1 VTSREELD
9 AAARR
14 VVADHLKHGTPYVLY
29 LRHYGF
35 DVLHGPDDASRQLTE
50 NYLLNNLGR
59 GINLL
64 TVQEHDAALGY
75 GTAASAFARRAPA
88 FFFDDSEWLAGIRR
102 LIIHADLVF
111 SECLFLSG
119 GVRAELDFAYHN
131 GAYDRTV
138 LVLPPPSSM
147 VATVDDDELVQM
159 FPRVVYASEFF
170 TRELLDSFA
179 VRDLLD
185 RVRAIAGLSKRERR
199 RLVDP
204 GERRR
209 RYPVTWDGVASG
221 YMATAAI
228 QELAGEDGETESG
241 WHHAFWSYF
250 RAGAIHGLRLQAGQV
265 TLQDVAPALVECY
278 LSMGRLMLRSEER
291 DGRIVLRGDLPF
303 ARQCAKSAQ
312 ALVDRAG
319 LSLFEPLVEGL
330 VHDLEQYERAAR
342 LGPDRVIV
350 EPRIKPIKTKRST
363 T

>member
-1 VTSREELD
+1 MRSREELD

-14 VVADHLKHGTPYVLY
+14 VVADHLEHGTPYVLY

-50 NYLLNNLGR
+50 NYLLDNLGR
-59 GINLL
+59 GVNLL

-75 GTAASAFARRAPA
+75 GTASSAFARRAPA
-88 FFFDDSEWLAGIRR
+88 FFFDDSEWLSATSR
-102 LIIHADLVF
+102 LIVHADLVF

-119 GVRAELDFAYHN
+119 GVRAELDFAYRN

-138 LVLPPPSSM
+138 LVVPPPSSI
-147 VATVDDDELVQM
+147 VETVDDDELVQM
-159 FPRVVYASEFF
+159 FPRVVYASQSL

-185 RVRAIAGLSKRERR
+185 RIRAIAGLGKRERR

-204 GERRR
+204 AERRR

-221 YMATAAI
+221 YMATAALE
-228 QELAGEDGETESG
+228 ELGPGGQTESG

-250 RAGAIHGLRLQAGQV
+250 RAGAIHGLRLQTGQAD
-265 TLQDVAPALVECY
+265 LQSVGPALVECY
-278 LSMGRLMLRSEER
+278 LKMGQLMLRGEER
-291 DGRIVLRGDLPF
+291 DGRIVLHGDLTF
-303 ARQCAKSAQ
+303 ARQCAQSAQ
-312 ALVDRAG
+312 SLVDRAG
-319 LSLFEPLVEGL
+319 LPLFEPLVDSL
-330 VHDLEQYERAAR
+330 VHDLEQFERAAR
-342 LGPDRVIV
+342 LGPDRVVV
-350 EPRIKPIKTKRST
+350 EPWIKSIKTRRST